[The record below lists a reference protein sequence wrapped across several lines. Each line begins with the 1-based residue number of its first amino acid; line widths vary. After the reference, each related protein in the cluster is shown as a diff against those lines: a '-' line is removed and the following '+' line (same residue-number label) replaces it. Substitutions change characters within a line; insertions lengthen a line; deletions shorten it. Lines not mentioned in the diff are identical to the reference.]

1 MAALKGHVQGTP
13 LCLGEEEEE
22 EGPTLTTEKKKVKSR
37 ERERTRAGVPW
48 GKRAVAAVMDLVADV
63 GDGAGTHA
71 LNARHV
77 DPGAQELLV
86 DLEAHGVTRAL
97 RHSLAC
103 CGEEVQRLIAYLRS
117 ILRDL
122 RRTIGGQA
130 Y

>member
-1 MAALKGHVQGTP
+1 MKKKCNVNNREEDE
-13 LCLGEEEEE
+13 GEEDRDN
-22 EGPTLTTEKKKVKSR
+22 SR
-37 ERERTRAGVPW
+37 EGVPR
-48 GKRAVAAVMDLVADV
+48 GKRAVATVVDLVADV

-103 CGEEVQRLIAYLRS
+103 CGGRYN
-117 ILRDL
+117 D
-122 RRTIGGQA
+122 
-130 Y
+130 